1 MPKIAEFSWEKL
13 EYSKGGSGGTGG
25 TGTPG
30 RAATIKVGTVVSG
43 ATASVTNVGTSD
55 DAVFNFVLPK
65 GDTGGTGTKGRAST
79 IKVGTVVSGNTASV
93 TNVGTSDDAVFN
105 FVLPKGADAD
115 TSVIKSLQSDVQAVQ
130 NTLKSVDK
138 YSEYEERY
146 VAFSPAE
153 LPANNAFKQINF
165 QRTFSTIPFVQI
177 TLDIQDPTPRVA
189 YYSNVTR
196 TGFQIASNYGSA
208 VKGVWYKAYVK

>member
-1 MPKIAEFSWEKL
+1 MPKIAEFSWEAL
-13 EYSKGGSGGTGG
+13 EYSTGGSGGTGG

-43 ATASVTNVGTSD
+43 
-55 DAVFNFVLPK
+55 
-65 GDTGGTGTKGRAST
+65 
-79 IKVGTVVSGNTASV
+79 NTASV
-93 TNVGTSDDAVFN
+93 TNVGTSNAAVFN

-115 TSVIKSLQSDVQAVQ
+115 TSVIQSLQSDVQNVQ

-146 VAFSPAE
+146 VAFSASEIPS
-153 LPANNAFKQINF
+153 NNALKQINF
-165 QRTFSTIPFVQI
+165 TRTFSTIPFIQI
-177 TLDIQDPTPRVA
+177 TLNIQDTTPRIA
-189 YYSNVTR
+189 YYANVTT
-196 TGFQIASNYGSA
+196 TGFQIGSNYGGA

>member
-1 MPKIAEFSWEKL
+1 MPKIAEFSWEEL
-13 EYSKGGSGGTGG
+13 EYSTGGSGGTGG

-30 RAATIKVGTVVSG
+30 LAA
-43 ATASVTNVGTSD
+43 
-55 DAVFNFVLPK
+55 
-65 GDTGGTGTKGRAST
+65 T

-93 TNVGTSDDAVFN
+93 TNVGTSNDAVFN

-115 TSVIKSLQSDVQAVQ
+115 TSVIQSLQSTVQNVQ

-146 VAFSPAE
+146 VAFSASD
-153 LPANNAFKQINF
+153 LPPNSAFKQVNF
-165 QRTFSTIPFVQI
+165 ARTFSTIPFIQI
-177 TLDIQDPTPRVA
+177 TLDIQNATPRIP
-189 YYSNVTR
+189 YYGNVTK
-196 TGFQIASNYGSA
+196 TGFQITSSYGEA

>member
-1 MPKIAEFSWEKL
+1 MPKIAEFSWEELK
-13 EYSKGGSGGTGG
+13 YSTGGSGGTGG

-43 ATASVTNVGTSD
+43 S
-55 DAVFNFVLPK
+55 
-65 GDTGGTGTKGRAST
+65 
-79 IKVGTVVSGNTASV
+79 TASV

-115 TSVIKSLQSDVQAVQ
+115 TSVINSLQSNVQDVQNA
-130 NTLKSVDK
+130 LKSVDK

-146 VAFSPAE
+146 VAFSVSDMP
-153 LPANNAFKQINF
+153 PNNTLKQINF
-165 QRTFSTIPFVQI
+165 ARTFSTIPFIQI
-177 TLDIQDPTPRVA
+177 TLDIQDTVPRIA
-189 YYSNVTR
+189 YSANVTR
-196 TGFQIASNYGSA
+196 TGFQIGSNYGSA

>member
-13 EYSKGGSGGTGG
+13 EYSTGGSGGTGG

-43 ATASVTNVGTSD
+43 
-55 DAVFNFVLPK
+55 
-65 GDTGGTGTKGRAST
+65 
-79 IKVGTVVSGNTASV
+79 NTASV
-93 TNVGTSDDAVFN
+93 TNVGTPNDAVFN

-115 TSVIKSLQSDVQAVQ
+115 TSVIQSLQSNVQDVQNA
-130 NTLKSVDK
+130 LKSVDK

-146 VAFSPAE
+146 VAFSTSE
-153 LPANNAFKQINF
+153 LPANNALKQINF
-165 QRTFSTIPFVQI
+165 ARTFSTIPFIQI
-177 TLDIQDPTPRVA
+177 TLDIQDITPRIA
-189 YYSNVTR
+189 YYANVTT
-196 TGFQIASNYGSA
+196 TGFQIGSNYGAA